1 MQCENCTRSAEYRI
15 HQYLFCLPCARKFLG
30 YTPGD
35 EERINPVSL
44 PTAQGTNEP
53 VLEETRPMTADDI
66 ALWFFTEYTR
76 LPIDGEAYR
85 ALVNKLRTVSLPN
98 HANQL
103 AELIGRVH
111 TFADQLL
118 AWGYKDIA
126 HQILTEI
133 LIGPVVT
140 DDTYATLQETRAD
153 LQQAVR
159 EIDELR
165 NTLEAQS
172 RTVVHQRRSLEEA
185 EEELGRGELLHALA
199 AIGRGLEG

>member
-1 MQCENCTRSAEYRI
+1 MGINELIAAAE
-15 HQYLFCLPCARKFLG
+15 QA
-30 YTPGD
+30 
-35 EERINPVSL
+35 ERVIRGEWGEDAPE
-44 PTAQGTNEP
+44 A
-53 VLEETRPMTADDI
+53 
-66 ALWFFTEYTR
+66 
-76 LPIDGEAYR
+76 ID
-85 ALVNKLRTVSLPN
+85 LRTALASVSLPN

-126 HQILTEI
+126 HQVLTEI

-159 EIDELR
+159 EIDDLR
-165 NTLEAQS
+165 NALEAQS

-199 AIGRGLEG
+199 AIGRGLNEGRT

>member
-1 MQCENCTRSAEYRI
+1 MSGAIDAIKYVRHQCV
-15 HQYLFCLPCARKFLG
+15 G
-30 YTPGD
+30 MG
-35 EERINPVSL
+35 
-44 PTAQGTNEP
+44 
-53 VLEETRPMTADDI
+53 
-66 ALWFFTEYTR
+66 LW
-76 LPIDGEAYR
+76 DAKQAVEAYV
-85 ALVNKLRTVSLPN
+85 AEHNCSYMEAAIAIVKAHKQPVSLPN

-126 HQILTEI
+126 HQVLTEI

-153 LQQAVR
+153 LEQAVR

-165 NTLEAQS
+165 NALEKQSRDYAHMRATLVEAQ
-172 RTVVHQRRSLEEA
+172 
-185 EEELGRGELLHALA
+185 EELSKGGLLNALA
-199 AIGRGLEG
+199 AIGRGLNEGRT